1 MSKGGAGTILRSK
14 EGKVMGRFSGWDA
27 PGLNFKEVEWKAERF
42 WRHSIWRKSWAKQID
57 ETVECGQR
65 VHEC

>member
-42 WRHSIWRKSWAKQID
+42 GGILFEENHVSQANRWDSGMWTES
-57 ETVECGQR
+57 T
-65 VHEC
+65 